1 MSMSALATAAETYSR
16 NNPSPRYR
24 ELTALYAQAHVG
36 GLPDQ
41 NIKAQDL
48 FNGVSILP
56 QLQKIKLLVSEFGV
70 KTLLDYGSGKGIQY
84 RARNIK
90 MRDGEI
96 IPSVQSYLGVESIHC
111 YDPGV
116 AEFQKFP
123 DGQFDG
129 VISTDV
135 LEHCPE
141 PDLPWILDEMF
152 GAASK
157 FIFANIA
164 AYPARKTLPNGENA
178 HCTVQPQEWWNEIIA
193 PIAARHP
200 GVFARFEVS
209 AGYQG

>member
-1 MSMSALATAAETYSR
+1 MSADCPTRTSR
-16 NNPSPRYR
+16 R
-24 ELTALYAQAHVG
+24 E
-36 GLPDQ
+36 
-41 NIKAQDL
+41 NL

-56 QLQKIKLLVSEFGV
+56 QLQKIKLLVSEFGA

-96 IPSVQSYLGVESIHC
+96 IPSVQSYLGVDTITC

-116 AEFQKFP
+116 AEFQTFP
-123 DGQFDG
+123 AGQFDG

-152 GAASK
+152 GAARK

-164 AYPARKTLPNGENA
+164 AYPAGKKLQNGENA
-178 HCTVQPQEWWNEIIA
+178 HCTVRPQEWWNEIIG

-209 AGYQG
+209 KGYNQV

>member
-1 MSMSALATAAETYSR
+1 MSALATATETYSR

-24 ELTALYAQAHVG
+24 ELTSLYAQMHVG

-56 QLQKIKLLVSEFGV
+56 QLQKIKLLAGEFGA
-70 KTLLDYGSGKGIQY
+70 KTLLDYGCGKGMQY

-90 MRDGEI
+90 LRSGETI
-96 IPSVQSYLGVESIHC
+96 ESVQSYLGVDSITC

-116 AEFQKFP
+116 AEFQTFP
-123 DGQFDG
+123 EGQFDG

-141 PDLPWILDEMF
+141 PDLPWILEEMF
-152 GAASK
+152 GAARK

-164 AYPARKTLPNGENA
+164 SYLAGKTLINGENA
-178 HCTVQPQEWWNEIIA
+178 HCTVRPQEWWNEIID

-200 GVFARFEVS
+200 HVFARFEVS
-209 AGYQG
+209 KGYQG

>member
-1 MSMSALATAAETYSR
+1 MSAATVTETYSR

-24 ELTALYAQAHVG
+24 ELTALYAQAHAG

-56 QLQKIKLLVSEFGV
+56 QLPKIRLLCQKLGAR
-70 KTLLDYGSGKGIQY
+70 TLLDYGCGKGLQY
-84 RARNIK
+84 RAKNIK
-90 MRDGEI
+90 LRTGEI
-96 IPSVQSYLGVESIHC
+96 IPDVRSYLGVETIAC

-116 AEFQKFP
+116 PEFQKFP
-123 DGQFDG
+123 EATFDG

-141 PDLPWILDEMF
+141 PDLPWILEEMF
-152 GAASK
+152 GAATK
-157 FIFANIA
+157 FVFANIA
-164 AYPARKTLPNGENA
+164 AYPAGKRLPNGENA
-178 HCTVQPQEWWNEIIA
+178 HCTVRPQEWWNEIIA

-209 AGYQG
+209 TGYQS